1 MMGFMKSLRR
11 RNIRSIAKAKQGV
24 SAVEFA
30 LIAPLMLLMYAG
42 CVELSLMMQL
52 DRKVTTSAATL
63 GDLTARADV
72 VTNDDLDDIFE
83 ASRMI
88 FQPKDI
94 TAARLRISSLKED
107 SGKVVIDWSDGC
119 NLTPYPDDQEMTVPN
134 NLVPAGGS
142 VILAEIEYDYESTIG
157 GFFTG
162 KQTLKDRFYLRP
174 RRVDLVVRQKDG
186 GAFTCKHTSS

>member
-1 MMGFMKSLRR
+1 MNFFKKKFGWRKM
-11 RNIRSIAKAKQGV
+11 RSFSKAKQGV

-30 LIAPLMLLMYAG
+30 LIAPLMLFMYAG

-52 DRKVTTSAATL
+52 DRKVTTSTATL

-72 VTNDDLDDIFE
+72 VTDDGLADIFE

-94 TAARLRISSLKED
+94 TGARMRISSLKED
-107 SGKVVIDWSDGC
+107 NGKVVVDWSDGC
-119 NLTPYPDDQEMTVPN
+119 NLDPYPDDQEMTVPN

-142 VILAEIEYDYESTIG
+142 VILAEIEYDYESTVG
-157 GFFTG
+157 GFFSG
-162 KQTLKDRFYLRP
+162 KRTLGDRFYLRP
-174 RRVDLVVRQKDG
+174 RRVDLIVRQRNG
-186 GAFTCKHTSS
+186 TFSCKYATP